1 MTKEKFS
8 LQRFAAETGAT
19 TSADLAPEIS
29 IDFTTR
35 LNSNI
40 EAFRQILGINEMV
53 PMPAG
58 TAIKIYKTT
67 VASLASQV
75 GEGEAITATKVSRAL
90 AQTITLVLEKYR
102 RVTTAEAIQKFG
114 RDLAVNKCDDELVAA
129 IQKKIKKDFYT
140 VLATGT
146 GTAVAGE
153 NLQQACA
160 NGWAKLQE
168 VFEDT
173 DATPIFFL
181 HPTDV
186 GNYLGKANVTM
197 QTAFGLSYLE
207 NFLGIGNAVISP
219 QLTAG
224 SVITTASQN
233 LNGVYVPASSGDV
246 ATTFGLTSDSTGMV
260 GMTHQVDGDKATL
273 NTLIFSGVK
282 FFPEVLDKVVK
293 VSITPP
299 SVEKA

>member
-1 MTKEKFS
+1 MTKEKFN

-29 IDFTTR
+29 IDFTSR
-35 LNSNI
+35 LNANI
-40 EAFRQILGINEMV
+40 EAFRQILGIGEMV
-53 PMPAG
+53 PMASG
-58 TAIKIYKTT
+58 TALKIYKTT
-67 VASLASQV
+67 VAELAAQV

-90 AQTITLVLEKYR
+90 AQTITLTLEKYR

-114 RDLAVNKCDDELVAA
+114 RDLAVNQCDEELVKK
-129 IQKKIKKDFYT
+129 IQQKIKKDFYT

-146 GTAVAGE
+146 GTGTAGE

-160 NGWAKLQE
+160 NAWSKLQE

-173 DATPIFFL
+173 DATPVFFL

-186 GNYLGKANVTM
+186 GGYLGQANVTM
-197 QTAFGLSYLE
+197 QTAFGLSYLQ
-207 NFLGIGNAVISP
+207 NFLGIGNAIISP

-224 SVITTASQN
+224 TVIATASEN
-233 LNGVYVPASSGDV
+233 LNGVYVPTSGGDV
-246 ATTFGLTSDSTGMV
+246 AATFGLTSDESGMV

-273 NTLIFSGVK
+273 NTLLFSGVK

-293 VSITPP
+293 VSITP
-299 SVEKA
+299 AD